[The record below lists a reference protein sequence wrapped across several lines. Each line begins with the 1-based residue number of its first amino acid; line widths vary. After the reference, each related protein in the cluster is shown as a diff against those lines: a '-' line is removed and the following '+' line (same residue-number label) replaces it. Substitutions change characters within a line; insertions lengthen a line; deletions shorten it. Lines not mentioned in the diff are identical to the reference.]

1 VGVIAVTSGVA
12 RLRRRVGRISS
23 ACCVIEAVGLTK
35 SYVEVHALAGVDL
48 HVEEGTVLGLLGRNG
63 AGKTTAVPI
72 LSTLLSPDGGRATA
86 RLPGRS
92 SGPVEKLRGKWN
104 N

>member
-1 VGVIAVTSGVA
+1 
-12 RLRRRVGRISS
+12 
-23 ACCVIEAVGLTK
+23 
-35 SYVEVHALAGVDL
+35 
-48 HVEEGTVLGLLGRNG
+48 VLGLLGRNG

>member
-1 VGVIAVTSGVA
+1 
-12 RLRRRVGRISS
+12 
-23 ACCVIEAVGLTK
+23 VIEAVGLTK